1 MLIMNRGGCLCGAV
15 QFETGPLASMVH
27 CHCSMCRKH
36 HGSMFAT
43 FLTGAPDSFR
53 WLSGEHR
60 IETYKSSHHGLRP
73 FCRTCGSVVP
83 SVLPLFVDF
92 IFVPAGGLEG
102 DPGQRPVLHMFA
114 ASRASWFPITDS
126 LPQHAA
132 FPPEFASGETVERPA
147 PAPEAGVVQ
156 GSCLCNAIAWR
167 FTGAPERIH
176 NCHCSRC
183 QRARSAAHATNTFF
197 KREHLH
203 WIRGEGDVV
212 SYALPG
218 AKRFGQDFCR
228 HCGSKV
234 PRIVASTGYVVVP
247 CGSLDS
253 PPGIPINSHIF
264 TADMAPWFEI
274 TDDLPQWKAYP
285 A

>member
-53 WLSGEHR
+53 WLAGEDR

-132 FPPEFASGETVERPA
+132 FPPEFASGEYGRAPGARPK
-147 PAPEAGVVQ
+147 AGVIR
-156 GSCLCNAIAWR
+156 GHCLCNASPGDSPAPPRTNPELSLLALPARAQCRARDEQFCKQEAASLGAWR
-167 FTGAPERIH
+167 
-176 NCHCSRC
+176 
-183 QRARSAAHATNTFF
+183 
-197 KREHLH
+197 
-203 WIRGEGDVV
+203 
-212 SYALPG
+212 
-218 AKRFGQDFCR
+218 
-228 HCGSKV
+228 
-234 PRIVASTGYVVVP
+234 
-247 CGSLDS
+247 
-253 PPGIPINSHIF
+253 
-264 TADMAPWFEI
+264 
-274 TDDLPQWKAYP
+274 
-285 A
+285 